1 MNTVSQL
8 DLTTEELTF
17 KCTWNIHQSI
27 LGLRTNLKK
36 CQRLRNPH
44 DIFSDTTG
52 IKYLEIPKYLDI
64 KYTFEKHFC
73 MGQSR
78 NHKRS

>member
-17 KCTWNIHQSI
+17 KCTWNIYKSI

-36 CQRLRNPH
+36 CQRLRNLR
-44 DIFSDTTG
+44 DVFSDTTG
-52 IKYLEIPKYLDI
+52 LKQKIPKYLDI
-64 KYTFEKHFC
+64 KYTSEKHFC
-73 MGQSR
+73 MGHSR